1 MKKYLSLGK
10 FDKYY
15 CLIISSA
22 LIKLLMNFIT
32 GFFPSLKPNDPI
44 FLFGFPPILLSH
56 PLLNYAI
63 EFFGITIF
71 GLIFRYIFHQNNK
84 DIGKLFIIESNTKNA
99 CGNNILSKRSYSSF
113 IHHDIFSKNNKLFLK
128 QIFAI
133 FIFYYY
139 GKLSI
144 NLLDGQGFH
153 ILKIW
158 AFEYISIYYFSKKFL
173 NKTIYKHQILA
184 LFLTLI
190 FSTLLYF
197 ISSFI
202 PEANTNCNNL
212 IDEKYDECILLTS
225 NVYQKVIYKLS
236 SFFIPIIVVV
246 YFLAIISNSYVFVKF
261 KWFIDLKYI
270 SIYKILTVIG
280 FLGLI
285 ISLLIFFLLS
295 YIPCTQKYK
304 FFKDFCKFKYG
315 NSIYYDT
322 FKVLKNIKIN
332 NDFLLELI
340 IILPIYMLLKFVDF
354 YFCFLI
360 IKKLDPFYLLV
371 IPTVQYLIY
380 ETIDFI
386 LGLSNN
392 NVNYIHKSFF
402 CLLADIISLF
412 DSLVYLEIL
421 ELNFCGF
428 NKNLRKHIINRSNL
442 DINSTADL
450 FNQELND
457 IMNDSTAFDNYEME
471 MDESKKGKNK
481 VLIDDNYY
489 AYI

>member
-1 MKKYLSLGK
+1 MKKYLTLGK

-15 CLIISSA
+15 FLIIGSA
-22 LIKLLMNFIT
+22 LIRLLMNFIT
-32 GFFPSLKPNDPI
+32 GFFPSLKPNEPI

-56 PLLNYAI
+56 PLLNYVI

-71 GLIFRYIFHQNNK
+71 GLIIRYIFHQNNK
-84 DIGKLFIIESNTKNA
+84 NIGKQFIVESNTKKA
-99 CGNNILSKRSYSSF
+99 SENNSSSKRSNSSLLY
-113 IHHDIFSKNNKLFLK
+113 HDIFSINNKLFLK
-128 QIFAI
+128 QIFVI

-158 AFEYISIYYFSKKFL
+158 AFEYISIYYFSKKIL

-190 FSTLLYF
+190 FSTLLNF
-197 ISSFI
+197 IGSFI
-202 PEANTNCNNL
+202 PDSNNNCNNL

-236 SFFIPIIVVV
+236 SFFIPIIIVV
-246 YFLAIISNSYVFVKF
+246 YFAAIFSNSYVFVKF

-270 SIYKILTVIG
+270 PTYNILTIVG

-285 ISLLIFFLLS
+285 TSLIIFFLLS
-295 YIPCTQKYK
+295 YIPCSQKNK
-304 FFKDFCKFKYG
+304 FFKDFCRFKYG

-340 IILPIYMLLKFVDF
+340 IILPIYMLLNFVDF
-354 YFCFLI
+354 YFCLLI
-360 IKKLDPFYLLV
+360 IKNLDPFYVLV
-371 IPTVQYLIY
+371 ITTVQYLIY
-380 ETIDFI
+380 EIIDFS

-392 NVNYIHKSFF
+392 NANYINKSFF
-402 CLLADIISLF
+402 CLSADIISLF

-421 ELNFCGF
+421 ELNFCEF
-428 NKNLRKHIINRSNL
+428 NKNLRKYIIKRSTL
-442 DINSTADL
+442 DINSTEGI
-450 FNQELND
+450 FNNDIDDGLND
-457 IMNDSTAFDNYEME
+457 SAVIDKKEVEMG
-471 MDESKKGKNK
+471 ESKEGKNK
-481 VLIDDNYY
+481 ILIDDNYY
-489 AYI
+489 AII